1 MRVIFLG
8 APGTGKGTQAGYIS
22 EKYNVPQISTG
33 DILRRAVKDGTELGK
48 KAKSIMESGGLV
60 SDEIIINLINE
71 RLVQSDCKNGYILDG
86 FPRTI
91 AQAESLDGL
100 LRNSSPIDAVI
111 YFAVK
116 DEELVK
122 RITSRR
128 VCIKCGKTY
137 NVVTNPPPESN
148 ICESCQGEIIQREDD
163 KEETVR
169 KRLVVYIENTA
180 PLEEYYQKQG
190 ILFSIDGSQA
200 VPDVQAAIEQIYSK
214 IAE

>member
-137 NVVTNPPPESN
+137 NVVTNPPPES
-148 ICESCQGEIIQREDD
+148 
-163 KEETVR
+163 KH
-169 KRLVVYIENTA
+169 L
-180 PLEEYYQKQG
+180 
-190 ILFSIDGSQA
+190 
-200 VPDVQAAIEQIYSK
+200 
-214 IAE
+214 